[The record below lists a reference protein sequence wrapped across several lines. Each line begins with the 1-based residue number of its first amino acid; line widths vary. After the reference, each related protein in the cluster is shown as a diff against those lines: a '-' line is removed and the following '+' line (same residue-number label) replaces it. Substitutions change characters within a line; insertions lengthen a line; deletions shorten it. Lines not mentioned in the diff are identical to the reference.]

1 MEDMAARAAL
11 KTLLPGEAPD
21 DALLD
26 ALLEGARE
34 TLCALTNRGAL
45 PACMA
50 GLWVRLALIRYNRMG
65 MEGETE
71 RREGSMA
78 VKAEEIPGAM
88 LREILSWRIARVMG

>member
-1 MEDMAARAAL
+1 MDETARMQLRA
-11 KTLLPGEAPD
+11 LLPSETVD

-26 ALLEGARE
+26 ALLCGAEE
-34 TLCALTNRGAL
+34 TLLALTNRTAL
-45 PACMA
+45 PAYMA
-50 GLWVRLALIRYNRMG
+50 GLRVRLALVRYNLMG

-78 VKAEEIPGAM
+78 VKTEDIPSAM